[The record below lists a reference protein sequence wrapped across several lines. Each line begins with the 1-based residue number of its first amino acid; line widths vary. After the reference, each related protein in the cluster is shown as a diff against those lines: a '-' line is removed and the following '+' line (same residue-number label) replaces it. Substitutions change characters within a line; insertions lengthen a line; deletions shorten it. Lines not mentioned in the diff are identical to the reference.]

1 MIWKSEKQDKIRN
14 EKDVPKGYTI
24 TEWESLKVQFDRD
37 LKNAQCYV
45 ESFREL
51 INKILGNDTYLDFV
65 SKTDLSESMFYRIKN
80 RAEKNDPPQRS
91 TLISICIG
99 YELDLAITQYLL
111 HSLGLD
117 FNLQNRRDYAY
128 IFLLTQ
134 CRGKEIEEC
143 NEILKA
149 LGIEEKYLLGQYARS
164 RRNN

>member
-1 MIWKSEKQDKIRN
+1 MIWKSEKQDKV
-14 EKDVPKGYTI
+14 KDKSKYAQVYTE
-24 TEWESLKVQFDRD
+24 TEWKCLKKRFEEDF
-37 LKNAQCYV
+37 KNAQCYA

-51 INKILGNDTYLDFV
+51 INKVLGNDTYLDFV